1 MATPEY
7 SSGDGGK
14 SNRLLGNDRDCS
26 FQPPKPISSL
36 GPQSEESVSQSLWL
50 IRLVCFLYVQ
60 CDPDTEWNARN
71 RVNEAAARAS
81 IGFAAGTAAAPQFSC
96 ARASMT
102 S

>member
-14 SNRLLGNDRDCS
+14 SNRYLGNDRDCS
-26 FQPPKPISSL
+26 IQPPKPISSL
-36 GPQSEESVSQSLWL
+36 GPQLEDSVSQSLWL
-50 IRLVCFLYVQ
+50 IFRCVLYVQ
-60 CDPDTEWNARN
+60 CDSDTEWNARN
-71 RVNEAAARAS
+71 RVTEAAARAS

-96 ARASMT
+96 ARAPMT